1 MGDCQYFR
9 AMFRV
14 RYGHMLTL
22 LTYASKRGLLNHLQ
36 AQLLPEQGV
45 KFITPYPA
53 KADALRM
60 AWNKH
65 PKSDVLTLSRFTQ
78 DLFKEAGLETK
89 GPMRKSRLLL
99 QLNAFRHMHPA
110 GKNLDYGSFKSA
122 YQIFSDLRAY
132 VDGPELPDEILL
144 QFDES
149 VATMAQLFHQ
159 ACHATGT
166 LDEHAALFE
175 LTALLRKVGEIN
187 WQDQAVLVFDG
198 FTFLTPAQLSF
209 LEALAI
215 RQEVIVPLPRQV
227 LAESHPLDWPE
238 ALKLVAKNVLDTQE
252 PETTVAN
259 LQASYHVGSNLG
271 QALRAWKQQIP
282 DASHVI
288 LGGKNLSEG
297 TLQEIPFAEIFIKR
311 PIDILAETRDVIFSR
326 WQKKIR
332 LETKTQMAEALNQ
345 WIAEDRAQIIAA
357 KDFSLSRELAVLQV
371 IEEALSAIPHAL
383 DQQPLDQFL
392 LDLLQEVTAMDSPRN
407 SMIPLMKNQQELQV
421 FSLKDL
427 HALPGEGAAVLCID
441 SSLGGLKSDYRP
453 FSPQLEKLLAKLGP
467 VRRPELEFSFLRAEL
482 SEVLLR
488 PNLYLLIE
496 EGLLKH
502 DLGWKKIFEKI
513 SLIDTPLNE
522 IPKQKILERDFFSAP
537 VNSTAD
543 LPYISASRLQDYL
556 DCPRKYHADRIA
568 KIIPRVESTLELD
581 AMAIGDVEH
590 KLLAICW
597 AKGEAYWASETNM
610 QREAV
615 QLIESRSGSKRL
627 TPSLKAA
634 AISEATLYA
643 RNGLQRL
650 QQLAKVFPGL
660 KFEFERPLKAPDR
673 NGSIDCIGFY
683 QDQIF
688 LIDFKRSKGQNPSF
702 KNWEDGYPKVQLWF
716 YLNALKLE
724 GVLTAHSK
732 VAVGYLFFKDME
744 NSWIATDSS
753 LASVIDTHIAKWAEP
768 WDDVMGALDRYVQ
781 FESEQVQKLR
791 NERVFAAHPR
801 EKEICT
807 NCSLRPLCPYGG
819 EEEE

>member
-1 MGDCQYFR
+1 
-9 AMFRV
+9 
-14 RYGHMLTL
+14 MLTL

-36 AQLLPEQGV
+36 ANLLPEQAV
-45 KFITPYPA
+45 KLITPYPA
-53 KADALRM
+53 KADALRL

-78 DLFKEAGLETK
+78 DLFKEAGLETT

-132 VDGPELPDEILL
+132 VDGPELPDEILN

-149 VATMAQLFHQ
+149 IATMAQLFHQ

-166 LDEHAALFE
+166 LDEHGALFE

-187 WQDQAVLVFDG
+187 WQSDAVLVFDG

-227 LAESHPLDWPE
+227 FADSHALDWPE
-238 ALKLVAKNVLDTQE
+238 ALKLVAKNVRDTGE
-252 PETTVAN
+252 SETALADLKAT
-259 LQASYHVGSNLG
+259 YHVGSQMG
-271 QALRAWKQQIP
+271 QALRSWKQQTP
-282 DASHVI
+282 DASHII
-288 LGGKNLSEG
+288 LGGKNISEG
-297 TLQEIPFAEIFIKR
+297 SLQEIPFAEIFIKR
-311 PIDILAETRDVIFSR
+311 PIDILAEPRDVVFSR
-326 WQKKIR
+326 WAKKIR
-332 LETKTQMAEALNQ
+332 LLTKPLMAKALTQ

-357 KDFSLSRELAVLQV
+357 KDFTLSRELAVLQV
-371 IEEALSAIPHAL
+371 IEEAIEAIPNAL
-383 DQQPLDQFL
+383 DLQPLDEFL
-392 LDLLQEVTAMDSPRN
+392 LELLQEVTAMDSPRN
-407 SMIPLMKNQQELQV
+407 SMIPLMKTQQELQV

-427 HALPGEGAAVLCID
+427 HALPSDGAAALCID
-441 SSLGGLKSDYRP
+441 STLGGLKSDYRP

-482 SEVLLR
+482 LEVLQR
-488 PNLYLLIE
+488 PNLSLLIE

-502 DLGWKKIFEKI
+502 DLGWKKIFENIK
-513 SLIDTPLNE
+513 LIDHQLSE
-522 IPKQKILERDFFSAP
+522 IPKAKFPERDFFSAP
-537 VNSTAD
+537 VNATAE

-590 KLLAICW
+590 KLLALCW
-597 AKGEAYWASETNM
+597 AKGENYWAIEANM
-610 QREAV
+610 QNEATI
-615 QLIESRSGSKRL
+615 LIDSRTGSKRL
-627 TPSLKAA
+627 SPALKAA
-634 AISEATLYA
+634 AVNEATLYA
-643 RNGLQRL
+643 RNGLTRL
-650 QQLAKVFPGL
+650 QQLVKIYPDL
-660 KFEFERPLKAPDR
+660 KFEFERPLKALDR

-683 QDQIF
+683 REQIF

-724 GVLTAHSK
+724 GVLKADSK
-732 VAVGYLFFKDME
+732 IAVGYLFFKDME
-744 NSWIATDSS
+744 NSWIAADT
-753 LASVIDTHIAKWAEP
+753 ATATMIDTHISKWAES
-768 WDDVMGALDRYVQ
+768 WDDVMGALDRYAQ
-781 FESEQVQKLR
+781 FEIQQIQNLR
-791 NERVFAAHPR
+791 NERVFAPKPR
-801 EKEICT
+801 EKEVCT

-819 EEEE
+819 EDEDE